1 MNGGLV
7 DLFYIGIGELECVD
21 VNGIISVIDSVFG
34 FLDIKDYRYKLV
46 GFGLDGVLVN
56 IGKKNGVI
64 VKLKES

>member
-1 MNGGLV
+1 MG

-46 GFGLDGVLVN
+46 GFGLDGVLV
-56 IGKKNGVI
+56 
-64 VKLKES
+64 L